1 MMSNARPNN
10 SAPYAAVLL
19 LVLAGFG
26 LSACS
31 GVGDILPE
39 KAGGLPANAPERPAD
54 AVPTPN
60 VYAVRPTR
68 EAPPLDADEQK
79 KLESDLTS
87 LRESQKAR
95 ANPPP
100 PPPPPPDAK
109 KAAAKKPDKKPANKP
124 TKKPAIDAAAAKKPP
139 ADDKQ
144 QAN

>member
-10 SAPYAAVLL
+10 SAPLVAALL

-31 GVGDILPE
+31 GMGDMLPE
-39 KAGGLPANAPERPAD
+39 KAGGLPANAPERPAN

-100 PPPPPPDAK
+100 PPPPPPVTK
-109 KAAAKKPDKKPANKP
+109 KKVPAKKPAKNPVKN
-124 TKKPAIDAAAAKKPP
+124 PAIDAAAAKKPP
-139 ADDKQ
+139 ADEKQ

>member
-1 MMSNARPNN
+1 MMSNARPSI
-10 SAPYAAVLL
+10 SAPRAAALL
-19 LVLAGFG
+19 LILAGFG

-31 GVGDILPE
+31 GMGDMLPE
-39 KAGGLPANAPERPAD
+39 KVGGLPANAPERPAD
-54 AVPTPN
+54 PLPTPN

-68 EAPPLDADEQK
+68 EEPPLDAAEQK

-100 PPPPPPDAK
+100 PPPPPAK
-109 KAAAKKPDKKPANKP
+109 KAPAKKPATDAAAKKPS
-124 TKKPAIDAAAAKKPP
+124 
-139 ADDKQ
+139 DDQKQ

>member
-1 MMSNARPNN
+1 M
-10 SAPYAAVLL
+10 
-19 LVLAGFG
+19 
-26 LSACS
+26 
-31 GVGDILPE
+31 GDMLPE

-54 AVPTPN
+54 ALPTPN
-60 VYAVRPTR
+60 VYGVRPTR
-68 EAPPLDADEQK
+68 EAPPLDAAEQK

-100 PPPPPPDAK
+100 PPPPVAK
-109 KAAAKKPDKKPANKP
+109 KAAAKKPNKKPA
-124 TKKPAIDAAAAKKPP
+124 TDAAAAKKPP

>member
-1 MMSNARPNN
+1 MMSNARRNN
-10 SAPYAAVLL
+10 SALVAAALL
-19 LVLAGFG
+19 LVLAGLG

-31 GVGDILPE
+31 SMGDTLPE
-39 KAGGLPANAPERPAD
+39 KAGGLPANAPARPAD
-54 AVPTPN
+54 ALPTPN

-68 EAPPLDADEQK
+68 EAAPLDADGQK

-100 PPPPPPDAK
+100 PPPPPPPVAK
-109 KAAAKKPDKKPANKP
+109 KKAPAKKPP
-124 TKKPAIDAAAAKKPP
+124 TDAAAAKKPP
-139 ADDKQ
+139 DDQKQ

>member
-1 MMSNARPNN
+1 MMSNARRNN
-10 SAPYAAVLL
+10 SALAAAALL
-19 LVLAGFG
+19 LVLAGLG

-31 GVGDILPE
+31 SMGDTLPE
-39 KAGGLPANAPERPAD
+39 KAGGLPANAPARPAD
-54 AVPTPN
+54 ALPVPN

-68 EAPPLDADEQK
+68 EAAPLDADGQK

-100 PPPPPPDAK
+100 PPPPPVAK
-109 KAAAKKPDKKPANKP
+109 KKAPAKKPA
-124 TKKPAIDAAAAKKPP
+124 TDAAAAKKPP
-139 ADDKQ
+139 DDQKQ